1 MKWLRKLEITNQ
13 LYQETLDEYMASYEE
28 QEAKIERYD
37 KRIGEIAEQ
46 TKYHDKVK
54 KLECFLGIK
63 THTALSLIV
72 ETGDFERFA
81 KGNQYAS
88 YLGLAPG
95 ENSSS
100 DNIHRLGITKA
111 GNSHLR
117 QLLIE
122 ASGGICKGAVGH
134 KSKELRAR
142 QNGNTAEVIAYADKA
157 NTRLRS
163 RYYKF
168 IRHGKKRNVAVAAIA
183 RELACFVWG
192 MMTDNIEMKTA

>member
-63 THTALSLIV
+63 THTALSLIL

-88 YLGLAPG
+88 YLGLAPAWNNKSG
-95 ENSSS
+95 EHSLETVIDRSSRR
-100 DNIHRLGITKA
+100 D
-111 GNSHLR
+111 
-117 QLLIE
+117 
-122 ASGGICKGAVGH
+122 
-134 KSKELRAR
+134 
-142 QNGNTAEVIAYADKA
+142 
-157 NTRLRS
+157 
-163 RYYKF
+163 
-168 IRHGKKRNVAVAAIA
+168 
-183 RELACFVWG
+183 
-192 MMTDNIEMKTA
+192 M